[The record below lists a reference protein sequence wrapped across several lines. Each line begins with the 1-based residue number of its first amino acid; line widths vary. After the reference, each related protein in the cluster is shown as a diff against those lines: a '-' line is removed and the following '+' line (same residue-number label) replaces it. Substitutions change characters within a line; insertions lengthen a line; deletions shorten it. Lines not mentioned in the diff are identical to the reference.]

1 MATKIALLAS
11 ILFLAISCTKEVK
24 IDLPEFEQKLVV
36 DGQIRPGIPPIVI
49 LSKSQDLYASTSLEA
64 IQGNYVTNAQVSVS
78 DGITSVPLDLIC
90 ADSLPPQFLDFV
102 ANVLGVTA
110 GNIANGNFCAFSTMN
125 TAMFG
130 VIGKTYTLNIKY
142 EDKTYTS
149 TTTLMPPPEISSAY
163 YEFNGKYTDR
173 GYAWIKIKDDASTY
187 NSYFLK
193 EKSLVND
200 LRFHTMTGPAFDDEF
215 FNGLE
220 FKFGIYN
227 VASTHDDNVPE
238 DMRGYFKVGD
248 TVVVELSSM
257 DLKVY
262 QFNLQKYMQVDNG
275 GNPFAM
281 PANIPTN
288 IEGGALGVWAG
299 YTSIYDTIPC
309 YP

>member
-1 MATKIALLAS
+1 MLKRIV
-11 ILFLAISCTKEVK
+11 ILFISAISFVQCTKEVK
-24 IDLPEFEQKLVV
+24 IDLPKFDQKLVV

-49 LSKSQDLYASTSLEA
+49 LSKSQDLYASTSLDA
-64 IQGNYVTNAQVSVS
+64 IQNNYVTNAEVSVS
-78 DGITSVPLDLIC
+78 DGATTVQLDLIC

-110 GNIANGNFCAFSTMN
+110 GNVANANFCAFSTMN
-125 TAMFG
+125 SAMFG
-130 VIGKTYTLNIKY
+130 VVGKTYNLTIKY
-142 EDKTYTS
+142 ENKTYTS
-149 TTTLMPPPEISSAY
+149 STTLMPPPEISSSFY
-163 YEFNGKYTDR
+163 KFNGEYTDR
-173 GYAWIKIKDDASTY
+173 GYAWIKIKDDPNNY
-187 NSYFLK
+187 NTYFLR

-227 VASTHDDNVPE
+227 VASTQNDNVPD
-238 DMRGYFKVGD
+238 DMKGYFEVGD

-262 QFNLQKYMQVDNG
+262 QYNLQKYMQVDNG

-281 PANIPTN
+281 PANIPSN

-299 YTSIYDTIPC
+299 YTPIYDTIPC
-309 YP
+309 SP